1 MWNIFEFLRVWENV
15 ESSLVYANKV
25 FWIAQLYFLNDTI
38 KQSWCQLF
46 FLLLRLNKKKVS

>member
-25 FWIAQLYFLNDTI
+25 FWIAQPYFSNDTI

-46 FLLLRLNKKKVS
+46 FLAFKT